1 MAERKVQSK
10 HIPADYDH
18 RVLKHLKSKEPKQ
31 RKSAGQAKETVRLM
45 LPFNV
50 CCAKCNQYMY
60 RGRKFNA
67 KKEVSSDNAYLG
79 TKLLLFHVKCEHCSN
94 PIVFRTDPE
103 SSGFAMVSG
112 ARENKTSE
120 GRFNPLAGVVEKADA
135 QVEQQQQDAMA
146 ALEARAM
153 ETRLEMEK
161 ITELT
166 LAMQRSAQREQ
177 RLKRG
182 MVLEDDDDDDQVPP
196 TPEEEAM
203 LERFRAER
211 LAKAHAGGSAFN
223 SAPYANAAATT
234 TTTTTN
240 HDDEEDKPVFQ
251 RRKKAKPAVL
261 SFVSYASSD
270 EQDEAA

>member
-18 RVLKHLKSKEPKQ
+18 RVLKHLKGKEPKQ

-79 TKLLLFHVKCEHCSN
+79 TKQLLFHVKCEHCSN

-120 GRFNPLAGVVEKADA
+120 GRFNPLAGVVEKDDEA
-135 QVEQQQQDAMA
+135 QQQDAMA
-146 ALEARAM
+146 ALEARAT

-166 LAMQRSAQREQ
+166 LEMQRSAQREQ

-182 MVLEDDDDDDQVPP
+182 MVLEDENDQAP
-196 TPEEEAM
+196 TLEEEEM

-211 LAKAHAGGSAFN
+211 LAKVHAGGSAFN
-223 SAPYANAAATT
+223 NVPAATALVADVSNNNT
-234 TTTTTN
+234 
-240 HDDEEDKPVFQ
+240 DGEEDKPMFQ
-251 RRKKAKPAVL
+251 RHKKAKPAAL
-261 SFVSYASSD
+261 SFVSYASSSSDDD
-270 EQDEAA
+270 E